1 MDFIS
6 NVWNKAASA
15 IVPENGNSKES
26 KAAANAQEATGAAQ
40 HENNAISEANRGTAE
55 GDSGCGVT
63 AGSIVT
69 TTAAA
74 AAVIAPEG
82 AEAGMDS
89 NTKDKVGDSRKA
101 SSATPAAGEAREDG
115 VTSQVLHNVENVSHK
130 AMEGAKSFGSFLF
143 SVANKAGKT
152 VTETATKVKTAVE
165 ENSILADFN
174 HEQASFLASLTKNS
188 AGALPWTGCE
198 NPEEMKQQILSL
210 SEDKRTFVRN
220 PPNGVQFE
228 FDLEGQYA
236 PVAMAMLKEDP
247 RLEKMRFDLVPKL
260 ISEQDFWRNYFYRV
274 SLVKQSS
281 QLNSLAK
288 SGGNGEGSTDTSTA
302 EGPQTP
308 SDDGKE
314 DDGADS
320 GIPSDFVSDSCEGKV
335 NAEDLAKGMQQLGV
349 RGGRSGKG
357 DHELEQEIEK
367 ELDGYEVVQSGSTG
381 AGVADDDDLENEIQ
395 NLLSA
400 TRK

>member
-1 MDFIS
+1 L
-6 NVWNKAASA
+6 
-15 IVPENGNSKES
+15 
-26 KAAANAQEATGAAQ
+26 
-40 HENNAISEANRGTAE
+40 
-55 GDSGCGVT
+55 
-63 AGSIVT
+63 
-69 TTAAA
+69 
-74 AAVIAPEG
+74 
-82 AEAGMDS
+82 
-89 NTKDKVGDSRKA
+89 
-101 SSATPAAGEAREDG
+101 
-115 VTSQVLHNVENVSHK
+115 TS
-130 AMEGAKSFGSFLF
+130 LF
-143 SVANKAGKT
+143 Q
-152 VTETATKVKTAVE
+152 
-165 ENSILADFN
+165 SILADFN
-174 HEQASFLASLTKNS
+174 HEQASFLASLTKNPS
-188 AGALPWTGCE
+188 GSLPWAGCE

-260 ISEQDFWRNYFYRV
+260 ISEADFWRNYFYRV

-288 SGGNGEGSTDTSTA
+288 SGGGDGEGSTDTSTA

-308 SDDGKE
+308 SDDGKD

-335 NAEDLAKGMQQLGV
+335 REKVYPEVNAEDLAKGMQQLGV
-349 RGGRSGKG
+349 GGGRGGKKA
-357 DHELEQEIEK
+357 DQELEQEIEK
-367 ELDGYEVVQSGSTG
+367 ELDGYEVVPSDG
-381 AGVADDDDLENEIQ
+381 AGTGVADDDELENEIQ
-395 NLLSA
+395 TLLSV